1 MRCSRPSKRGP
12 ASSRPGETAGEKARE
27 GWVSLEQLRSLKQ
40 PSSTDAPRR
49 VPSPARPARGGERL
63 SATATTEISLR
74 GLRADEAE
82 ARLVKALDDA
92 VLADLP
98 FLRVIHGKGTGALRQ
113 LVHDLLSADT
123 RVARFGFAPPN
134 QGGHGVTIVEFT
146 A

>member
-1 MRCSRPSKRGP
+1 M
-12 ASSRPGETAGEKARE
+12 
-27 GWVSLEQLRSLKQ
+27 
-40 PSSTDAPRR
+40 
-49 VPSPARPARGGERL
+49 
-63 SATATTEISLR
+63 
-74 GLRADEAE
+74 
-82 ARLVKALDDA
+82 
-92 VLADLP
+92 LADLP